1 MKTKPLHPQSRK
13 AAQEKKHFHH
23 VQRIAKRQKQRN
35 TKTCVLI
42 SKLCWFRDNL
52 PNDYSS
58 LKSDDIRNLVTR
70 YLKRAGKKVKTKHG
84 PVSVSTDIKE
94 LHLEQEMEEYLTC
107 GIEIPDLSSKINLK
121 NLREWDGNP
130 DKVHTIAMTTVKMLK

>member
-23 VQRIAKRQKQRN
+23 VQRIAK
-35 TKTCVLI
+35 
-42 SKLCWFRDNL
+42 
-52 PNDYSS
+52 
-58 LKSDDIRNLVTR
+58 

-121 NLREWDGNP
+121 NLR
-130 DKVHTIAMTTVKMLK
+130 